1 MQLPDVLWLWP
12 NYMQVYRYSAS
23 LGEFSVREILVHLPD
38 VQRFQ
43 LNCMQE
49 HRYSVSLGEFSVRE
63 ILGHLPDVLRLWP
76 NYMQVHQNRRRICI
90 SRRWASK
97 ST

>member
-1 MQLPDVLWLWP
+1 MILQ
-12 NYMQVYRYSAS
+12 
-23 LGEFSVREILVHLPD
+23 EFSVREILVHLPD

-63 ILGHLPDVLRLWP
+63 ILVHLPDVQRFYL